1 MLLRPRQKS
10 FVSKTLEALYAH
22 GNTLAVAPT
31 GAGKTIMLSAV
42 IGRMFEHGDTSR
54 ACVVAHRDELTDQ
67 NIDKF
72 KQVNPSLSTSIF
84 NAGRKS
90 WNGQVSFAM
99 VQTLSR
105 KNNLHSLPS
114 LDVLVI
120 DEAHHARADS
130 YMRVIRHARRVN
142 PKVKL
147 LGMTATPNRGDKK
160 GLRPVFSNVSDQI
173 SVTELVVTG
182 HLVPPR
188 TTVINVGVQDELRG
202 VRKTAF
208 DYDMGAVADIMNK
221 QSINDEVVRHWK
233 ERAGDRQTVV
243 FCSTVDHADDV
254 VAGFKAAGIKAEMI
268 WGDMKSDD
276 RKATLSAYGTG
287 KLQVIVNVAVLT
299 EGWDHPPT
307 SCIVLLRPSSHKS
320 TMIQMIG
327 RGLRT
332 VDPNEYPGVVKKDCL
347 VLDFGTSTLTHGSLE
362 QEIEFDD
369 KIGEGQAPY
378 KSCPE
383 CDANV
388 PAATLECPLCGHVW
402 DRETQPAVTSAE
414 SETIEIDLLER
425 SNFLWCDLRDD
436 DKYFIATGFNAWGGV
451 FLFED
456 EWYAV
461 GGRKNKG
468 VQLLAAGERIV
479 CFAAAD
485 DWTNLYETESTAY
498 KSRKWLHLPAT
509 EKQLRTLRPDY
520 RGSNNLTRYK
530 ASALITMQ
538 DHTKEIRRV
547 IEASRNENG
556 P

>member
-1 MLLRPRQKS
+1 MLLRPRQKT
-10 FVSKTLEALYAH
+10 FVSKTLEALYTH

-221 QSINDEVVRHWK
+221 QSVNDEVIRHWK
-233 ERAGDRQTVV
+233 EKAYDRQTVV
-243 FCSTVDHADDV
+243 FCSTVNHADDV
-254 VAGFKAAGIKAEMI
+254 VTCFRAAGIKADMI
-268 WGDMKSDD
+268 WGDMKNDD
-276 RKATLSAYGTG
+276 RKATLNSYGMG
-287 KLQVIVNVAVLT
+287 KIQVIVNVAVLT

-369 KIGEGQAPY
+369 QIGEGQAPY

-388 PAATLECPLCGHVW
+388 PAATLECPLCGYVW
-402 DRETQPAVTSAE
+402 DRETQPAETSAE

-436 DKYFIATGFNAWGGV
+436 DQYFIATGFNAWGGV
-451 FLFED
+451 FLFEE

-468 VQLLAAGERIV
+468 VQLLATGERTV

-485 DWTNLYETESTAY
+485 DWTNLYENESTAH

-509 EKQLRTLRPDY
+509 EKQLQILKPHY
-520 RGSNNLTRYK
+520 RGNKNLTRYK

-538 DHTKEIRRV
+538 DHTKNIRRV
-547 IEASRNENG
+547 IEIARNTSN
-556 P
+556 